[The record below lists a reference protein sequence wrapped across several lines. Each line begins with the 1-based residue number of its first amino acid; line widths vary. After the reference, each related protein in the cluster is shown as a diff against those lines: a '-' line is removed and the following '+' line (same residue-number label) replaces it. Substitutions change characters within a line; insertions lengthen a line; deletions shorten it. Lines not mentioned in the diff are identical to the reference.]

1 MRRMCRMRLSR
12 LSPHNE
18 AGLEVYC
25 QDVSPEAALLVGGKQ
40 WLIFSLNGMR
50 RVARVAPMKFTDRAK
65 YFMVMDNIHLI
76 IALLRI
82 WSFALRFNRDC
93 ELIAESG
100 EEQWV

>member
-1 MRRMCRMRLSR
+1 
-12 LSPHNE
+12 
-18 AGLEVYC
+18 
-25 QDVSPEAALLVGGKQ
+25 
-40 WLIFSLNGMR
+40 
-50 RVARVAPMKFTDRAK
+50 MKFADGAK

-93 ELIAESG
+93 ELIAESD